1 MIHAVFDFIAA
12 TDMSLLWDVNGRSAR
27 ATPLGPWLP
36 AANFTP
42 MAAYIDSVCAF
53 FSRAPRPAR
62 RRAPT

>member
-53 FSRAPRPAR
+53 LRARPAR